1 MVIEELRQA
10 IEHAQQLPE
19 DMQRRSAELIESALE
34 EREWEALVGTP
45 ESQRF
50 LSRLSAEIDE
60 QETAGEVEDG
70 GWEP

>member
-1 MVIEELRQA
+1 
-10 IEHAQQLPE
+10 
-19 DMQRRSAELIESALE
+19 MQRRIAELIESALE

-60 QETAGEVEDG
+60 QEAAGEVEDG